1 MTDQELKAVKLDLS
15 TVHFILTR
23 LEQGSC
29 RTDRPA
35 LINECNRR
43 AHFEEKL
50 RNVLYAWDI
59 KDQLVFYFSGHEDI
73 RKNHLYCLKI
83 GLKDSHW
90 YPFNNLMN
98 DVSAEEF
105 QRTILVLDI
114 WHNSAIIPGIKNSN
128 DSISNIKESMENSKI
143 PKVIAMITSS
153 QKAQKSHELSYR
165 SYSVFTDL
173 FCNPIQ
179 TSLDENGTNYGHIY
193 IKQIFEYINKNLQT
207 DKQYSNFKFKQP
219 SDFYIDK
226 VEAEEKI

>member
-1 MTDQELKAVKLDLS
+1 MDRVAWGLTLKCISLLLLPYI
-15 TVHFILTR
+15 FL
-23 LEQGSC
+23 
-29 RTDRPA
+29 
-35 LINECNRR
+35 
-43 AHFEEKL
+43 
-50 RNVLYAWDI
+50 
-59 KDQLVFYFSGHEDI
+59 
-73 RKNHLYCLKI
+73 
-83 GLKDSHW
+83 
-90 YPFNNLMN
+90 YPFLF
-98 DVSAEEF
+98 S
-105 QRTILVLDI
+105 TT
-114 WHNSAIIPGIKNSN
+114 
-128 DSISNIKESMENSKI
+128 KESMENSKI

>member
-105 QRTILVLDI
+105 QRAILVLDT

-173 FCNPIQ
+173 FVILFKRVWMKMVQITGIFILNRFLNILIKIYRQINNTQILNLNNP
-179 TSLDENGTNYGHIY
+179 
-193 IKQIFEYINKNLQT
+193 QISI
-207 DKQYSNFKFKQP
+207 
-219 SDFYIDK
+219 
-226 VEAEEKI
+226 